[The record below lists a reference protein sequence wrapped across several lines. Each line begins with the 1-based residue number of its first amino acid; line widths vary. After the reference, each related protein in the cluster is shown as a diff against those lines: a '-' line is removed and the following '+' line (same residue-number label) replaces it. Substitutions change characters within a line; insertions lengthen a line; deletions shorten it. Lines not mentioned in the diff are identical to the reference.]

1 MRFRKHIFSFVVLL
15 AVYLMGLFTPVI
27 VRGALN
33 PLGLLFSLHADR
45 REITR
50 LTSPDHVLD
59 AVVVE
64 INPGAFS
71 SYLYEVHLVPKGGKT
86 KTDPDYAIFRAIR
99 ADGLQV
105 TWKRTHLLEITYNK
119 AHIYHFRNLWYSK
132 DVESGHYL
140 AEVRLVPLSP
150 EFSYL
155 KSDGTV

>member
-15 AVYLMGLFTPVI
+15 AVYLMGPFTPVI
-27 VRGALN
+27 AGAALN
-33 PLGLLFSLHADR
+33 PLGFLFSLHIDR

-50 LTSPDHVLD
+50 LTSPDQVLD

-64 INPGAFS
+64 VNPGAFS
-71 SYLYEVHLVPKGGKT
+71 SYLYEVHLVPKGGKAN
-86 KTDPDYAIFRAIR
+86 TDPEYAIFRAIR

-105 TWKRTHLLEITYNK
+105 VWERTHLLEITYNK
-119 AHIYHFRNLWYSK
+119 AHIYHFCNLWYSK
-132 DVESGHYL
+132 DVQSGHYL
-140 AEVRLVPLSP
+140 TEVRLVPLSP